1 MGYQL
6 LGIGPAGRW
15 GDGAGWGVVLWADPH
30 LTDELTFSGSACV
43 WGPNR
48 GVVGG
53 EPAPGTTPGCFGAYS
68 EYVRGPRARLGRR
81 PQAPGEVRSKRTV
94 VMCGRKLLSAISPET
109 RC

>member
-6 LGIGPAGRW
+6 VGFRPLWEVGRW
-15 GDGAGWGVVLWADPH
+15 GGGVVVLWAGPH

-53 EPAPGTTPGCFGAYS
+53 EPAPGTTPGCFGAW
-68 EYVRGPRARLGRR
+68 
-81 PQAPGEVRSKRTV
+81 
-94 VMCGRKLLSAISPET
+94 
-109 RC
+109 